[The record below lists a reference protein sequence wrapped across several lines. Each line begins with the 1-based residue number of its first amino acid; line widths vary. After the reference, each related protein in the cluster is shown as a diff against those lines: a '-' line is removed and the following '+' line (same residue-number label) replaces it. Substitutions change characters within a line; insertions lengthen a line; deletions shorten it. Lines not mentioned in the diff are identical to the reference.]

1 MLVEGIA
8 RGVLVDYVAW
18 VPFAAAFVLG
28 ALRLA
33 HGLASRPR
41 RPAWSAAGQWWLVV
55 LVAFSVPAA
64 LAVALLAN

>member
-8 RGVLVDYVAW
+8 RDVLVDYVAW
-18 VPFAAAFVLG
+18 VPFAAA
-28 ALRLA
+28 
-33 HGLASRPR
+33 SPPR
-41 RPAWSAAGQWWLVV
+41 RPAWSAAGQWWLGA